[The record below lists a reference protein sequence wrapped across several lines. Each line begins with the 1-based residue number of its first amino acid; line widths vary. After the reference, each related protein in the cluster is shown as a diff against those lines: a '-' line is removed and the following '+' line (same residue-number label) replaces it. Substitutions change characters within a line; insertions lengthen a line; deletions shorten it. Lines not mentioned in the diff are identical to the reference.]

1 MNTYN
6 IGVIKLE
13 GNVTALAENLMR
25 ILAIIILLGIVLTK
39 LSKKIHIPDVVLY
52 IAAGI
57 IIGPSVLKLIDFSEY
72 AVVNQVILSF
82 GAAYI
87 LFDGG
92 REIGVKVLNEVKVTV
107 GLLATVGVLISTAVT
122 GLFAWKILGIDLM
135 YAMLLGAVIAST
147 DPSVLVPL
155 FKKMNISP
163 KLKQTIISES
173 AFNDAAGAIVT
184 FTILAVA
191 AGGKFSVG
199 ESLLQLVISAGGGVI
214 VGAVFGYILHV
225 LISEGRYGLLKGHT
239 AEMVVA
245 GVLGSYVF
253 CEYIGVSGFMATFII
268 GMMCGNKGIFNFV
281 VYTEAQETHEKF
293 KEVTISIIRMLIFML
308 LGAGMNFAIISEYW
322 SGALIV
328 ILAFVFIARPASVL
342 LTVPLDRKAKWNIR
356 EMLYLCWTRETGVIP
371 AALAGMLMTMGVPN
385 ADIISAV
392 TSIAIIITLA
402 FQASTAAWLAKKLD
416 LEVEPDAK

>member
-6 IGVIKLE
+6 IGVIEME

-52 IAAGI
+52 IAGGI

-72 AVVNQVILSF
+72 SVVNQVILSF

-92 REIGVKVLNEVKVTV
+92 REIAVKVLNEVKVTV
-107 GLLATVGVLISTAVT
+107 GLLATVGVLISTAIT

-163 KLKQTIISES
+163 RLKQTIISES

-199 ESLLQLVISAGGGVI
+199 ESLLQLAISAGGGVI
-214 VGAVFGYILHV
+214 VGAVFGYILHL
-225 LISEGRYGLLKGHT
+225 LISEGRYGLLKGYT

-253 CEYIGVSGFMATFII
+253 CEFIGVSGFMATFII
-268 GMMCGNKGIFNFV
+268 GMMCGNKGLFNFV
-281 VYTEAQETHEKF
+281 VYSGAQETHEKF

-308 LGAGMNFAIISEYW
+308 LGAGMNFSIISRYW

-342 LTVPLDRKAKWNIR
+342 LTVPLDRRAKWNIR

-371 AALAGMLMTMGVPN
+371 AALAGMLMTMRVPN

-416 LEVEPDAK
+416 LEVEP

>member
-1 MNTYN
+1 M
-6 IGVIKLE
+6 E

-57 IIGPSVLKLIDFSEY
+57 IIGPSVLKLIDFREY

-92 REIGVKVLNEVKVTV
+92 REIGIKVLNEVKLTV

-122 GLFAWKILGIDLM
+122 GLFAWKVLGIDLM

-163 KLKQTIISES
+163 RLKQTIISES

-191 AGGKFSVG
+191 AGGRFSVG

-214 VGAVFGYILHV
+214 VGAVFGYIMHV

-245 GVLGSYVF
+245 TVLGAYVF

-268 GMMCGNKGIFNFV
+268 GMMCGNKGVFNFV

-328 ILAFVFIARPASVL
+328 ILAFVFIARPVSVL
-342 LTVPLDRKAKWNIR
+342 LTVPLDRKAKWNVR

-385 ADIISAV
+385 AGIISAV
-392 TSIAIIITLA
+392 TSIAIMITLS

-416 LEVEPDAK
+416 LEVTPETK

>member
-6 IGVIKLE
+6 IGVIKME

-25 ILAIIILLGIVLTK
+25 ILAIIIMLGIVLTK
-39 LSKKIHIPDVVLY
+39 LSKKIRIPDVVLY

-92 REIGVKVLNEVKVTV
+92 REIGIKVLNEVKVTV

-122 GLFAWKILGIDLM
+122 GLFAWKILGMDLM

-199 ESLLQLVISAGGGVI
+199 ESLLQLAISAGGGVI

-253 CEYIGVSGFMATFII
+253 CEFIGVSGFMATFII
-268 GMMCGNKGIFNFV
+268 GMMCGNKGVFNFV

-293 KEVTISIIRMLIFML
+293 KEVTISLIRMLIFML
-308 LGAGMNFAIISEYW
+308 LGAGMNFGIISQYW

-328 ILAFVFIARPASVL
+328 ILAFVFIARPVSVL

-416 LEVEPDAK
+416 LEVAPEA

>member
-1 MNTYN
+1 M
-6 IGVIKLE
+6 E

-57 IIGPSVLKLIDFSEY
+57 IIGPSVLKLIDFREY

-92 REIGVKVLNEVKVTV
+92 REIGIKVLNEVKLTV

-122 GLFAWKILGIDLM
+122 GLFAWKVLGIDLM

-163 KLKQTIISES
+163 RLKQTIISES

-191 AGGKFSVG
+191 AGGRFSIG

-214 VGAVFGYILHV
+214 VGAVFGYIMHV

-245 GVLGSYVF
+245 TVLGAYVF

-268 GMMCGNKGIFNFV
+268 GMMCGNKGVFNFV

-328 ILAFVFIARPASVL
+328 ILAFVFIARPVSVL
-342 LTVPLDRKAKWNIR
+342 LTVPLDRKAKWNVR

-385 ADIISAV
+385 AGIISAV
-392 TSIAIIITLA
+392 TSIAIMITLS

-416 LEVEPDAK
+416 LEVTPETK

>member
-1 MNTYN
+1 M
-6 IGVIKLE
+6 E
-13 GNVTALAENLMR
+13 GNVTELASNLMR
-25 ILAIIILLGIVLTK
+25 ILAIIIFLGVILTK
-39 LSKKIHIPDVVLY
+39 LSKKVKIPDVVLY

-57 IIGPSVLKLIDFSEY
+57 IIGPEVLKLIDFKEY

-87 LFDGG
+87 LYDGG
-92 REIGVKVLNEVKVTV
+92 REIGIKILNEVKVTV

-122 GLFAWKILGIDLM
+122 GFFAWKVLGIDLL

-155 FKKMNISP
+155 FKRMNISP
-163 KLKQTIISES
+163 RLKQTIISES

-184 FTILAVA
+184 FAIIAVA
-191 AGGKFSVG
+191 EGGSFSAGA
-199 ESLLQLVISAGGGVI
+199 SLLQLVISAGGGVV
-214 VGAVFGYILHV
+214 VGAVFGYILHK
-225 LISEGRYGLLKGHT
+225 LISEGKMGMLRGYT

-245 GVLGSYVF
+245 SVMGAYVF
-253 CEYIGVSGFMATFII
+253 CEFIGVSGFMATFVI
-268 GMMCGNKGIFNFV
+268 GMMCGNKGMFNFV
-281 VYTEAQETHEKF
+281 VYTEAQEMHEKF
-293 KEVTISIIRMLIFML
+293 KEVTISMIRMLIFVL
-308 LGAGMNFAIISEYW
+308 LGASMNFAIIGKYW
-322 SGALIV
+322 LQALIV
-328 ILAFVFIARPASVL
+328 VAAFVLVARPVSVM

-371 AALAGMLMTMGVPN
+371 AALAGMMMTMGIPN

-402 FQASTAAWLAKKLD
+402 FQASTAAWLARKLD
-416 LEVEPDAK
+416 LEVAAETE

>member
-1 MNTYN
+1 M
-6 IGVIKLE
+6 E

-57 IIGPSVLKLIDFSEY
+57 IIGPSVLKLIDFREY

-92 REIGVKVLNEVKVTV
+92 REIGIKVLNEVKLTV

-122 GLFAWKILGIDLM
+122 GLFAGKVLGIDLM

-163 KLKQTIISES
+163 RLKQTIISES

-191 AGGKFSVG
+191 AGGRFSIG

-214 VGAVFGYILHV
+214 VGAVFGYIMHV

-245 GVLGSYVF
+245 TVLGAYVF

-268 GMMCGNKGIFNFV
+268 GMMCGNKGVFNFV

-328 ILAFVFIARPASVL
+328 ILAFVFIARPVSVL
-342 LTVPLDRKAKWNIR
+342 LTVPLDRKAKWNVR

-416 LEVEPDAK
+416 LEVTPETK

>member
-1 MNTYN
+1 ME
-6 IGVIKLE
+6 V
-13 GNVTALAENLMR
+13 NVTAQAENLMR

-39 LSKKIHIPDVVLY
+39 LSKKIRIPDVVLY
-52 IAAGI
+52 IAGGI
-57 IIGPSVLKLIDFSEY
+57 IIGPSVLKLIDFREY

-92 REIGVKVLNEVKVTV
+92 REIGIKVLNEVKLTV

-122 GLFAWKILGIDLM
+122 GLFAWKVLGIDLM

-163 KLKQTIISES
+163 RLKQTIISES

-191 AGGKFSVG
+191 AGGRFSVG

-214 VGAVFGYILHV
+214 VGAVFGYIMHV

-245 GVLGSYVF
+245 TVLGAYVF

-268 GMMCGNKGIFNFV
+268 GMMCGNKGVFNFV

-328 ILAFVFIARPASVL
+328 ILAFVFIARPVSVL
-342 LTVPLDRKAKWNIR
+342 LTVPLDRKAKWNVR

-385 ADIISAV
+385 AGIISAV
-392 TSIAIIITLA
+392 TSIAIIITLS

-416 LEVEPDAK
+416 LEVTPETK